1 MKTTIPD
8 EKRVTSASA
17 FTLIELLVVIAIIAI
32 LASLLLP
39 ALSQAKAKGQAIVC
53 LNNLGQLQKA
63 WLMYTDDHNDVM
75 PLNWITADSAITR
88 SRPGSWVLGNAGV
101 DVDLTNITSGTLY
114 PYVPSPRSYRCPAD
128 QTRVNAGGVKK
139 VPVIR
144 SYATLSALN
153 SKGSYY
159 DTTIAPW
166 PYLECEKLSAIH
178 NPGPAEAWV
187 FIEPSE
193 VSHDAAAWDFVIGEA
208 PNVLHWAYLPTDRH
222 AQGCNLSFLDGH
234 IRPYR
239 WKAPKEKRSI
249 VASIQAGADRQDF
262 NRLIAGHPRKD

>member
-1 MKTTIPD
+1 MKTMFPN
-8 EKRVTSASA
+8 EKRPASASA

-32 LASLLLP
+32 LAGLLLP
-39 ALSQAKAKGQAIVC
+39 ALSKAKAKGQSTVC

-63 WLMYTDDHNDVM
+63 WLIYADDQNDVM
-75 PLNWITADSAITR
+75 PLNWITGGNVTR
-88 SRPGSWVLGNAGV
+88 SLPGSWVLGNAGV

-128 QTRVNAGGVKK
+128 QTKVDTGVGKK

-159 DTTIAPW
+159 STTAPW

-193 VSHDAAAWDFVIGEA
+193 ASHDAAGWDFIIAEA
-208 PNVLHWAYLPTDRH
+208 PNFAHWAHLPTDRH
-222 AQGCNLSFLDGH
+222 SRSCNLSFMDGH
-234 IRPYR
+234 VQPYR
-239 WKAPKEKRSI
+239 WKAAKEKRPV
-249 VASIQAGADRQDF
+249 VASILAGADREDF
-262 NRLIAGHPRKD
+262 NRLIAGHPRN